1 MKKFYFLLNGDIIT
15 DAIDYQ
21 VAGYVEV
28 ELNQTHLPAGIN
40 GGYYR
45 FNGTNYAIDEALK
58 QTQTDEIVQK
68 AIDNYT
74 SELLEGGIIWV
85 DSFKV

>member
-1 MKKFYFLLNGDIIT
+1 MEGSIMKKFYFLLDGDIIT

-28 ELNQTHLPAGIN
+28 ELDQTHLPAGIN

-45 FNGTNYAIDEALK
+45 FNGTHYAKDETLYQSQVTEVVKQAID
-58 QTQTDEIVQK
+58 D
-68 AIDNYT
+68 YT
-74 SELLEGGIIWV
+74 AELLEGGII
-85 DSFKV
+85 